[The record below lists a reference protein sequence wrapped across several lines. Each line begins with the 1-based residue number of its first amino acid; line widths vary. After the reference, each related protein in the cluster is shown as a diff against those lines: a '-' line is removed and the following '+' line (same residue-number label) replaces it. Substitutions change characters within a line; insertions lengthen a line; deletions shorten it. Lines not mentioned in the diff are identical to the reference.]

1 MFPDAEGD
9 YIDREQQYQD
19 WILDNDIQRLKHCED
34 HTDFLPVGNEL
45 DLDAIIE
52 VDVDGTTYEVH
63 LRGIIDRIF
72 KSDEGIALMELKTG
86 KWHNA
91 NTSKMKG
98 EMSYYAYLLEE
109 SGAGLELGP
118 VTHYGWRYP
127 KADYWDYMEAKKV
140 SITAM
145 KKRLHKLV
153 RAYVEHDFPPTK
165 AEFKRGYCDFMA
177 FCPKWTRM
185 IIRLK
190 WRMVKNQY
198 GRRVVMARI
207 SDQRLETTAFTVAME
222 WWLQRMIVNGEVS
235 VRMGDAKKARG
246 FDAHHDDREAMF
258 VVDRRYLSDPE
269 ETIDIIEKLYAW
281 VEHWNEI
288 EEKEM
293 QLSVQANLIHLDY
306 PREVNLFRRIVH
318 DKEQFN
324 RWWVSLDNASDAYMT
339 VYGFRETKAPNH
351 RRGDYQTAIVRHFV
365 LDFDC
370 TSIVG
375 GKRIDVPLEVPFGEV
390 QRLHEY
396 LVEQNICHGVWFSG
410 GGFHVWIKLAK
421 VHTPRTGME
430 SSILKG
436 AGRWMVRQWAEHL
449 KLNCID
455 PTVTFDLASLIR
467 VPNSYSVKRQLWTSH

>member
-1 MFPDAEGD
+1 
-9 YIDREQQYQD
+9 
-19 WILDNDIQRLKHCED
+19 
-34 HTDFLPVGNEL
+34 
-45 DLDAIIE
+45 
-52 VDVDGTTYEVH
+52 
-63 LRGIIDRIF
+63 
-72 KSDEGIALMELKTG
+72 
-86 KWHNA
+86 
-91 NTSKMKG
+91 
-98 EMSYYAYLLEE
+98 
-109 SGAGLELGP
+109 
-118 VTHYGWRYP
+118 
-127 KADYWDYMEAKKV
+127 
-140 SITAM
+140 
-145 KKRLHKLV
+145 
-153 RAYVEHDFPPTK
+153 
-165 AEFKRGYCDFMA
+165 
-177 FCPKWTRM
+177 
-185 IIRLK
+185 
-190 WRMVKNQY
+190 
-198 GRRVVMARI
+198 
-207 SDQRLETTAFTVAME
+207 
-222 WWLQRMIVNGEVS
+222 
-235 VRMGDAKKARG
+235 
-246 FDAHHDDREAMF
+246 
-258 VVDRRYLSDPE
+258 
-269 ETIDIIEKLYAW
+269 
-281 VEHWNEI
+281 
-288 EEKEM
+288 M

-396 LVEQNICHGVWFSG
+396 LVEQDITHGVWFSG

-467 VPNSYSVKRQLWTSH
+467 VPNSYSVKRQLWSIPLTTEEIQTCSVDDIQALAKKHRSGYFQYGMNGAVLDLESRPTVALTGMLNDTQDIPTITMDGIAVLPCLQASSCRQGSNPTHDARYHLASYLASRLRNFAPPQSQPHNEDKHILTIVDFIESLGWVDYKRDITRERVAHIVRGPYSHTPCWSLFNRGYCVGKCHLWDGTGTIPSINKGSENK